1 MSAFVCSKIGLNTKS
16 IRTIGSIVC
25 TVPTFHTQTEHKMAA
40 VQIKACIYW
49 YVPILRVPMVIFL
62 KSI

>member
-25 TVPTFHTQTEHKMAA
+25 TTEHKTEHKMAA